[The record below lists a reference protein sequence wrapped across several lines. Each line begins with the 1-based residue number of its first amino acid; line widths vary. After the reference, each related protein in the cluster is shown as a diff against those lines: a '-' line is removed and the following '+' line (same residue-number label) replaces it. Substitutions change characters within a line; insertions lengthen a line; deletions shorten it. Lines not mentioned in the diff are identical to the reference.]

1 MWYVLFLLYLAFTLS
16 CRFHSFKHN
25 PNLIWIEQLKDSSH
39 PLQVLTRCKDL
50 CLRDRTAANN
60 LVRTC
65 SSIDFKPGKR
75 LTQHTTLPTQL
86 LSTSSSLAGTPSQIE
101 YEESTCYLSREQ
113 ARPEGLG
120 ATISSPGFFL
130 FNEICLSCK
139 SETPFI
145 LMWYVPKM
153 LV

>member
-1 MWYVLFLLYLAFTLS
+1 M
-16 CRFHSFKHN
+16 
-25 PNLIWIEQLKDSSH
+25 LIDLQLKDSSH

-86 LSTSSSLAGTPSQIE
+86 LSTSSSLSGAPSQIE

-139 SETPFI
+139 SDQSFSPIFQRCYHVGLNIVGIIYKLFI
-145 LMWYVPKM
+145 S
-153 LV
+153 